1 MYATLLPAYLGVP
14 PLSRSPFRAVTFF
27 LTRPPR
33 DYVCDVDSANAP
45 TACRRLVRRAVSR
58 RYTTA
63 SIWGYG
69 DGDSGGSGVEA
80 AEAFA
85 RGHSTVKEQEV

>member
-1 MYATLLPAYLGVP
+1 MPLG
-14 PLSRSPFRAVTFF
+14 RSPFRAVTIF

-45 TACRRLVRRAVSR
+45 TAYRRLVRRAVSR

-69 DGDSGGSGVEA
+69 DGGGGGDFEA